1 MKKIGL
7 FGGTFNPVH
16 FGHLNLAFELMEKG
30 GLDEVWWIPASRS
43 PLRQMGESPTPE
55 QRLKMVALAVEEI
68 PQFKVLDLE
77 IRRPSPSYTIETV
90 DAIVEANPGIDFSF
104 LLSQDVLARFMEWK
118 KPLELV
124 KRIPLLIGQREG
136 EAFPVFPEEIQRAV
150 QKGLVKS
157 TQLDISATQ
166 VRDRIKK
173 RLYVGHLIPAKV
185 LDFIYVNQL
194 YFTV

>member
-1 MKKIGL
+1 MKVGL
-7 FGGTFNPVH
+7 FGGTFDPVH
-16 FGHLNLAFELMEKG
+16 FGHLNLAFELMEKA

-43 PLRQMGESPTPE
+43 PLRQEGEGPTPE
-55 QRLKMVALAVEEI
+55 QRLEMVALAVEEI

-77 IRRPSPSYTIETV
+77 VRRPPPSYTIETV
-90 DAIVEANPGIDFSF
+90 KAVIEANPSFEFSL
-104 LLSQDVLARFMEWK
+104 LLSLDVLARFMEWK
-118 KPLELV
+118 KPFELV
-124 KRIPLLIGQREG
+124 RRIPFLIGRREG
-136 EAFPVFPEEIQRAV
+136 ETLPVFPEEIQVAV
-150 QKGLVKS
+150 QKGLVNS

-173 RLYVGHLIPAKV
+173 RLYIGHLIPAKV